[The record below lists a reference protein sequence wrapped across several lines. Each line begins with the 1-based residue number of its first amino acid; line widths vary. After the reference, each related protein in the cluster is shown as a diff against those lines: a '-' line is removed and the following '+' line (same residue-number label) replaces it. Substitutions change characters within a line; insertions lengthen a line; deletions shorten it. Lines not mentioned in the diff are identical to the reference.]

1 MHSSH
6 KITIN
11 KNTLLQDLTDTAEE
25 NFWRSSKTQSPLT
38 VTKSS
43 YKHGVKLHRTLV
55 NTPGFSDQLNN
66 KQCCQPIAAFLENT
80 FRGHQS
86 ICLPLFFI
94 TPSGQ
99 GLQHFDV
106 HDLPYLGKLMVG
118 EGTRVSTEISP
129 HFEIHCTTTFQLIHF
144 GISGERNF
152 KTRQICA
159 FSYGWVCHSVTNVLH
174 FAGDRVVSLFGMQNI
189 IYEKLNRILQ

>member
-1 MHSSH
+1 M
-6 KITIN
+6 ITTYNATPIADF
-11 KNTLLQDLTDTAEE
+11 LD
-25 NFWRSSKTQSPLT
+25 
-38 VTKSS
+38 
-43 YKHGVKLHRTLV
+43 
-55 NTPGFSDQLNN
+55 NTP
-66 KQCCQPIAAFLENT
+66 
-80 FRGHQS
+80 RRHQTDA
-86 ICLPLFFI
+86 CLY
-94 TPSGQ
+94 GQ

-152 KTRQICA
+152 KPRQICA
-159 FSYGWVCHSVTNVLH
+159 FSYGWVCHSVTSILH

-189 IYEKLNRILQ
+189 IYEKLNRILQWLQFLHKTFFSIFHFHSYISKQQALQQFFNNCTSSISVHCFSKSAVFINRVFCM